1 MFKNKFFTA
10 VVIAAACTVSNPVSA
25 QSDKDLEMLEN
36 PAFETYNQI
45 KKTQSLGMTYTDWLK
60 REDHTTGEVERWE
73 MWNKRLSGLA
83 LTVGVDGYVY
93 DRVLTPLPMVGLAWV
108 APHIILE
115 GEAGIGRSEYKDPAS
130 DKFGE
135 SYYSVVARADLL
147 WKFWRS
153 SFNDQLLEKW
163 YLAAGPGVEYNN
175 RRNSFAE
182 STETATSLTVTQDK
196 VQGSSYGI
204 FGKLE
209 FGYNMPKYGLTLAL
223 NGTFGVGRDY
233 RLDGTIDCTRYS
245 VGAKLRWVPSKK
257 HYTKLGLYKKN
268 NPEKFKRLLR
278 AYDNNN

>member
-10 VVIAAACTVSNPVSA
+10 VVIAACTVSTANA
-25 QSDKDLEMLEN
+25 QSDKDLDMLEN
-36 PAFETYNQI
+36 PAYETYNDL
-45 KKTQSLGMTYTDWLK
+45 KRTQTLGNTYTDWL
-60 REDHTTGEVERWE
+60 RRDDHTTGEVQRWAL
-73 MWNKRLSGLA
+73 WSKRTTGLA
-83 LTVGVDGYVY
+83 LTVGVDAYVY
-93 DRVLTPLPMVGLAWV
+93 DRVFTPLPMVGLAYV
-108 APHIILE
+108 GPYVITEA
-115 GEAGIGRSEYKDPAS
+115 EAGIGRSEYKDPMS

-135 SYYSVVARADLL
+135 SYYSVVARADIL

-182 STETATSLTVTQDK
+182 TTETATSMTVTEDK

-209 FGYNMPKYGLTLAL
+209 FGYNMPKYGLTLAV

-245 VGAKLRWVPSKK
+245 VGVKMRWVPSKK

-268 NPEKFKRLLR
+268 NPEKFKRLLK
-278 AYDNNN
+278 AYDANN